1 MRGKSAIPSPT
12 EGPKVKWIMLRF
24 RTMRLVAVALALSA
38 GLLAS
43 GCGSSASPENTRLA
57 IGYIGWDE
65 NVAVSNLTKLLLEE
79 ELGYEEVE
87 LKLTDLD
94 SVFEAVGDGEMDA
107 FQDVWLPNH
116 SERLE
121 AVDGDVEVLRSWFR
135 GQTKFSLA
143 APSYMGINSIDEIKG
158 TEAKR
163 IIGIEPETLIMEGI
177 PKEVVTKYDLDQ
189 DLVEAPTEGMLAEVE
204 RLYTAREPFIFV
216 AWSPHWMN
224 QRYEFEYLEDPKG
237 ALGSLTKP
245 AELHTVVREDLSS
258 DDPVAYEFMKE
269 VTLTEQQINTLENV
283 INTTGDPARGSRI
296 WLEENRDVV
305 QPWIDAARRAREG

>member
-1 MRGKSAIPSPT
+1 MRRKT
-12 EGPKVKWIMLRF
+12 TDF
-24 RTMRLVAVALALSA
+24 RCRWPVAVVLALSV

-43 GCGSSASPENTRLA
+43 GCGQAASPESTRLV

-87 LKLTDLD
+87 LEQTNLKV
-94 SVFEAVGDGEMDA
+94 VFEKVGDGEMDA

-116 SERLE
+116 SEELE
-121 AVDGDVEVLRSWFR
+121 AVEGDVEVLRSWFR

-143 APSYMGINSIDEIKG
+143 APSYMGINSIDEING
-158 TEAKR
+158 TEAEN
-163 IIGIEPETLIMEGI
+163 IIGIEQESRIMRRI
-177 PKEVVTKYDLDQ
+177 PTEVVEAYDLEQ
-189 DLVEAPTEGMLAEVE
+189 DIVQAPTEGMLAEVD
-204 RLYTAREPFIFV
+204 RLYAAREPFVFV

-237 ALGSLTKP
+237 ALGDLTKP
-245 AELHTVVREDLSS
+245 SELHTIVREDLPSE
-258 DDPVAYEFMKE
+258 DPVAFEFMKE
-269 VTLTEQQINTLENV
+269 VTLTEQQINSLEDV
-283 INTTGDPARGSRI
+283 INKTGDPLAGSEA

-305 QPWIDAARRAREG
+305 QPWIDAAKRAREG

>member
-1 MRGKSAIPSPT
+1 MS
-12 EGPKVKWIMLRF
+12 RF
-24 RTMRLVAVALALSA
+24 LCNWLLTGMLALSV

-43 GCGSSASPENTRLA
+43 GCGQQAASPENTRLV

-87 LKLTDLD
+87 LEQTTLKV
-94 SVFEAVGDGEMDA
+94 VFEKVGDGEMDA

-116 SERLE
+116 SEQLE
-121 AVDGDVEVLRSWFR
+121 AVDGDVEVLRPWFR

-143 APSYMGINSIDEIKG
+143 APSYMGINSIDEINDTK
-158 TEAKR
+158 AKN
-163 IIGIEPETLIMEGI
+163 IIGIEPDSRIMQKI
-177 PKEVVTKYDLDQ
+177 PNEVVDAYGLEQ
-189 DLVEAPTEGMLAEVE
+189 DVVQAPTAGMLSEVE
-204 RLYTAREPFIFV
+204 RLYAAREPFVFV

-224 QRYEFEYLEDPKG
+224 QRYDFEYLEDPKG
-237 ALGSLTKP
+237 ALGALTKP
-245 AELHTVVREDLSS
+245 SELHTVVRDDLSS
-258 DDPVAYEFMKE
+258 KDPVAYEFMKE
-269 VTLTEQQINTLENV
+269 VTLTEQQINTLEDV
-283 INTTGDPARGSRI
+283 INKTGDPRKGSEA

>member
-1 MRGKSAIPSPT
+1 MIQ
-12 EGPKVKWIMLRF
+12 MLSLSSKK
-24 RTMRLVAVALALSA
+24 LVAVLLALSV

-43 GCGSSASPENTRLA
+43 GCGSSASPENTRLV

-65 NVAVSNLTKLLLEE
+65 NVAVSNLTKLVLEE

-94 SVFEAVGDGEMDA
+94 SVFEGVADGEMDA
-107 FQDVWLPNH
+107 FQDAWLPNH
-116 SERLE
+116 SGRLE
-121 AVDGDVEVLRSWFR
+121 AVDGEVEVLRSWFR

-163 IIGIEPETLIMEGI
+163 IIGIEPETLIMEKI
-177 PKEVVTKYDLDQ
+177 PEAVITEYDLDQ
-189 DLVEAPTEGMLAEVE
+189 DLVEASTEGMLAEVE
-204 RLYTAREPFIFV
+204 RLYTAREPFVFV

-245 AELHTVVREDLSS
+245 AELHTIVREDLSS

-269 VTLTEQQINTLENV
+269 LTLTEQQINTLEDV
-283 INTTGDPARGSRI
+283 ITKTGDPEEGTKA
-296 WLEENRDVV
+296 WLEENRDVA
-305 QPWIDAARRAREG
+305 QPWVDAARRVQEG

>member
-1 MRGKSAIPSPT
+1 MPESRALKLA
-12 EGPKVKWIMLRF
+12 
-24 RTMRLVAVALALSA
+24 AVALVLSVA
-38 GLLAS
+38 ALAS
-43 GCGSSASPENTRLA
+43 GCGQSASSESTRLV

-87 LKLTDLD
+87 MELTDLKA
-94 SVFEAVGDGEMDA
+94 VFERVGEGDMDA

-116 SERLE
+116 SEQLE
-121 AVDGDVEVLRSWFR
+121 AVEGDVELLRSWFR

-143 APSYMGINSIDEIKG
+143 APSYMGINSIDEIKE

-163 IIGIEPETLIMEGI
+163 IIGIEPETRIMEMI
-177 PKEVVTKYDLDQ
+177 PSSVVDAYGLEH

-237 ALGSLTKP
+237 ALGELTQP
-245 AELHTVVREDLSS
+245 SELHTIVRENLPSE
-258 DDPVAYEFMKE
+258 DPVAYEFMKE
-269 VTLTEQQINTLENV
+269 VTLTEQQVNTLEDV
-283 INTTGDPARGSRI
+283 INTTGDPMEGSRA
-296 WLEENRDVV
+296 WLEENREVV
-305 QPWIDAARRAREG
+305 QPWIDAAKRAREG